1 MGGASLWV
9 LTSGSLAVHM
19 DGFARELAGLGYAE
33 RTTAE
38 HLRLMAHLSRWMA
51 SNGLQSGDLTTERL
65 DQFLKARRDSGHTH
79 RLSRRAMERL
89 LNYLRGMELVPVAS
103 QRDWSTPVESLLASY
118 HSYLVRERGLAPSTI
133 RNYAEVARQFLSG
146 RAGTSGDELDGLSS
160 VDVTQFVLRECRR
173 RSVGTARNLITGLRS
188 LLRFLYLEGRTK
200 TPLAGA
206 VPSLAGWRG
215 GSLPRALSQQHVAR
229 LLDSCERYTQVGRR
243 DYAILK
249 LLVRLGLRAS
259 EVAAIELR
267 DIDWRRGEI
276 MIRGK
281 GSRQER
287 LPLPVDVGEAVS
299 NYLRDARRP
308 VVECRKLFLSVI
320 APIGGLTRCGITDVV
335 HHACDRANLPRV
347 GAHRL
352 RHTAATEMLSG
363 GASLPEIGQVL
374 RHRSLLT
381 TAAYAKVDRIA
392 LRGLAQPWPGGE
404 G

>member
-1 MGGASLWV
+1 MSGASLWV

-19 DGFARELAGLGYAE
+19 DGFARELAGRGYAK
-33 RTTAE
+33 RTTDE

-51 SNGLQSGDLTTERL
+51 SNGIESGDLTTERL
-65 DQFLKARRDSGHTH
+65 DQFLQARRDSGHTH
-79 RLSRRAMERL
+79 RLSRRALERL
-89 LNYLRGMELVPVAS
+89 LDYLQALELVPVAS
-103 QRDWSTPVESLLASY
+103 EPDRSTPVESLLANY
-118 HSYLVRERGLAPSTI
+118 HSYLARERGLAPTTI
-133 RNYAEVARQFLSG
+133 RNYAEAARQFLSE
-146 RAGTSGDELDGLSS
+146 RAGKSRNELDDFSS
-160 VDVTQFVLRECRR
+160 VEVSQFVLRECRC
-173 RSVGTARNLITGLRS
+173 RSVGSARNLIAGLRS

-215 GSLPRALSQQHVAR
+215 SSLPRALNPQHVTR
-229 LLDSCERYTQVGRR
+229 LLDSCQRHTQVGRR

-249 LLVRLGLRAS
+249 LLVRLGLRAG
-259 EVAAIELR
+259 EVAAIGLE
-267 DIDWRRGEI
+267 DIDWRCGEI
-276 MIRGK
+276 MVRGK

-287 LPLPVDVGEAVS
+287 LPLPVDVGEALS
-299 NYLRDARRP
+299 DYLCGARRS
-308 VVECRKLFLSVI
+308 VVECRMLFLSVI

-363 GASLPEIGQVL
+363 GASLPEIAQVL
-374 RHRSLLT
+374 RHGSLLT
-381 TAAYAKVDRIA
+381 TAAYAKVDRNA
-392 LRGLAQPWPGGE
+392 LRSLAQPWPGEE